1 MVKEKK
7 KESTFKIHSVF
18 LILAFI
24 SFSAYLLI
32 EILYYDSL
40 LNFLPKLLGTV
51 LILLF
56 LVCFIVISLKNKG
69 QHGTIIVG
77 SILVTIYSVF
87 NILLTTNTISLP
99 SDEYIPNF
107 YQKTI
112 AEVNEWKNSNN
123 IKVIENY
130 EYSDIIPKD
139 YIISQNLMAPTLTK
153 DTDELTITISLGP
166 DLLKEVIVPNFIGL
180 KYDEVIKYIEENHLS
195 NATIDYQN
203 SEKEIDTVISQSKSG
218 TMKRNEELTI
228 IIAKEEID
236 GEVEIIDFTNQ
247 SLLSAKSWLLK
258 YGFKVEILEEYSDT
272 IEMGNVIKQS
282 VVNESKDPKEE
293 TIILTISKGKQ
304 NIAPD
309 ISNMT
314 SDEINKWALEN
325 NVRISYKEEYSDDVR
340 LGDVISS
347 PVKKDDII
355 NPDEKVEIIISK
367 GALEMI
373 KVTNVNEFINWAETN
388 NVDYQVNYE
397 SSDTIKKDEIIKT
410 SHSVGSKIKKDD
422 TVIVTVSKGKMITIP
437 NFVGMSKNDIQNK
450 CKNINLSC
458 SFKTGGYTE
467 KTKAGIAI
475 SQSKKSGTSVSEGT
489 GLTITLSA
497 GIQEKVNVPSFSGKT
512 KSTISSECSKIGIK
526 CTFSYASGYSD
537 TPKDIC
543 TGQSKTGTVNK
554 GSTITI
560 TLSNGPAKTFS
571 IIIDA
576 NQLSSGN
583 PTATKNTLQTKLKN
597 NCPGV
602 NFKFIMQK
610 ANSGIGYL
618 ASNSQ
623 VKVGL
628 NKLVQGKT
636 YNVIINSN

>member
-7 KESTFKIHSVF
+7 KEKGFKIHSIF

-24 SFSAYLLI
+24 TFSIYLII
-32 EILYYDSL
+32 EVLHYDSL
-40 LNFLPKLLGTV
+40 LNFLPKLLGII

-56 LVCFIVISLKNKG
+56 LVCFIVIGLKNRN

-77 SILVTIYSVF
+77 SILITIYSLF
-87 NILLTTNTISLP
+87 NILLVLNIISLP

-107 YQKTI
+107 YQKSVT
-112 AEVNEWKNSNN
+112 EVNEWKESNKIN
-123 IKVIENY
+123 VIENY
-130 EYSDIIPKD
+130 EYSDLVKKD
-139 YIISQNLMAPTLTK
+139 LIISQSLMAPTLTK
-153 DTDELTITISLGP
+153 DTKELTVTISLGP
-166 DLLKEVIVPNFIGL
+166 DPLKEIIVPNFIGL
-180 KYDEVIKYIEENHLS
+180 KYDDVIKYIEENHLS

-218 TMKRNEELTI
+218 TMKRNEEI
-228 IIAKEEID
+228 IITFAKEEIE
-236 GEVEIIDFTNQ
+236 GEIEIIDFTNK
-247 SLLSAKSWLLK
+247 SLLFAKSWLLK
-258 YGFKVEILEEYSDT
+258 YEFNVEVLEEFSDT
-272 IEMGNVIKQS
+272 VEDGNIIKQS
-282 VVNESKDPKEE
+282 AVNEVKDPKEDVI
-293 TIILTISKGKQ
+293 TLTVSKGRQ

-309 ISNMT
+309 ISLMT
-314 SDEINKWALEN
+314 SNEINKWALEN
-325 NVRISYKEEYSDDVR
+325 DIKISYKEEYSDEVK
-340 LGDVISS
+340 LGDIISS
-347 PVKKDDII
+347 SVKKDDII

-388 NVDYQVNYE
+388 NIDYQINYE

-410 SHSVGSKIKKDD
+410 SHNVGSKIKKDD
-422 TVIVTVSKGKMITIP
+422 TVIITVSKGKMISIP
-437 NFVGMSKNDIQNK
+437 NFVGMSKNDIQSK
-450 CKNINLSC
+450 CNNINLNC

-489 GLTITLSA
+489 SLTITLSA
-497 GIQEKVNVPSFSGKT
+497 GIQEKVSVPSFKGKT
-512 KSTISSECSKIGIK
+512 KTTITSECNKIGIK
-526 CTFSYASGYSD
+526 CTFSYASGYSS

-583 PTATKNTLQTKLKN
+583 PTATKNTLEKKLKA

-602 NFKFIMQK
+602 NFNFIMQK

-618 ASNSQ
+618 ASNSK

-628 NKLVQGKT
+628 NKLVQGET